1 MVGPVVE
8 TKPSEI
14 SHLRN
19 LATLQLVKKKSHK
32 KWQNSEKKVTN
43 LWKKKGVKKDTE
55 KRHKNVNLSGKR

>member
-19 LATLQLVKKKSHK
+19 LATLKLVGKKVTKSDKTVKKKS
-32 KWQNSEKKVTN
+32 QTCE
-43 LWKKKGVKKDTE
+43 KKGVRKDTE